1 VETKLSSE
9 DRQRILQEIKK
20 KITDAIND
28 TSDLMAKLIEDEVY
42 DAINREDI
50 ISKLE
55 LSLAGSRIEKNSA
68 PYISAAVLLAF
79 SGMKI
84 DRKKIVALLES
95 IGVKPKGSY
104 LLFMDRLRMKSN
116 VVYAPML
123 TYLRLL
129 GAEVSTENI
138 AKLAKAVRMDYDKE
152 AIMHAVGIYEGKA
165 GINRK
170 KRKIESAISKIM
182 SSSAMLIGK
191 FELFELDRTIE
202 SGVLFDYFT
211 DIDTFISYVAAVGM
225 LDAIGKEVDENGKLD
240 VEAVGRVLDAVGAK
254 RQEKMLEFIKKWVTR
269 LPRHYTYQLY
279 TS

>member
-1 VETKLSSE
+1 
-9 DRQRILQEIKK
+9 
-20 KITDAIND
+20 
-28 TSDLMAKLIEDEVY
+28 MAKLIEDEVY

-202 SGVLFDYFT
+202 SGFYLT
-211 DIDTFISYVAAVGM
+211 TSQILTHSSHM
-225 LDAIGKEVDENGKLD
+225 LQQWGCWT
-240 VEAVGRVLDAVGAK
+240 
-254 RQEKMLEFIKKWVTR
+254 Q
-269 LPRHYTYQLY
+269 
-279 TS
+279 